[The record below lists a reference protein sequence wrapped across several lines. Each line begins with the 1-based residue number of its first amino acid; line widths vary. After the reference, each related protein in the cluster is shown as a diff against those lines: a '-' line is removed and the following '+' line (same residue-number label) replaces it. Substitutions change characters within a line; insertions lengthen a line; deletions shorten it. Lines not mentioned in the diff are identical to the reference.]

1 MPSLQD
7 IFHYLSGVWMLM
19 TGRREGLNHLDLSAD
34 GFWNS
39 FWAIIVAFP
48 VLLFWWATELGE
60 YGIEALDLSGRL
72 SIVLRLAV
80 SDLTAW
86 ILPLILLIPVVRL
99 TGCADRFVAIVVG
112 SNWGSALINWLLL
125 PMLILMRF
133 LPDATDIASI
143 LGLVMLLV
151 YIALAWR
158 MFHGLIGGSAS
169 QTTAIFGT
177 LLVMEI
183 LISVAMLELLGLP
196 AIAS

>member
-1 MPSLQD
+1 MPSLQN
-7 IFHYLSGVWMLM
+7 IFHYLAGVWMLM

-39 FWAIIVAFP
+39 FWAIAVAFP
-48 VLLFWWATELGE
+48 VFLFWWATELGE
-60 YGIEALDLSGRL
+60 YGLEALELSGRL

-80 SDLTAW
+80 SDLTSW
-86 ILPLILLIPVVRL
+86 ILPLFLLVPVVRL
-99 TGCADRFVAIVVG
+99 AGCADRFAAIVVG

-125 PMLILMRF
+125 PVMILMRF
-133 LPDATDIASI
+133 MPDSTGIASI
-143 LGLVMLLV
+143 LGLMLILV
-151 YIALAWR
+151 YVALAWR
-158 MFHGLIGGSAS
+158 LFHGLIGGSKL

-177 LLVMEI
+177 LILSEI

>member
-19 TGRREGLNHLDLSAD
+19 TGRREGMNKLDLSAD

-99 TGCADRFVAIVVG
+99 AGCADRFVAIVVG

-133 LPDATDIASI
+133 LPDATDIVSI

-151 YIALAWR
+151 
-158 MFHGLIGGSAS
+158 
-169 QTTAIFGT
+169 
-177 LLVMEI
+177 
-183 LISVAMLELLGLP
+183 
-196 AIAS
+196 